1 MQNPFAPGALCRFPQ
16 KKFVPVPQLPPAS
29 QPPPQPRPLRPHA
42 AWARRSGRWL
52 GACLALVLLGACT
65 VLPKVDREAIASEA
79 IERSTKTTLGR
90 IATES
95 QPAPELSGFR
105 LMPLGLFSLD
115 TRVQLARRAE
125 VSLDVQYYH
134 FALDDSGRW
143 LLRALRDAAERGV
156 RVRLLLDD
164 FYTGGQDEQWLAFA
178 AHKNVQ
184 VRIYNPFCC
193 ARAGGTARRFLA
205 AGADQWKRLNH
216 RMHNKLFIADGA
228 MAVIGGRNVA
238 NEYYL
243 RSTAENFVDVDAFT
257 VGFIVPPLQ
266 YLFDRYWNSDPVYP
280 LETVAH
286 STLTREQLRTQFD
299 QLTGPEST
307 QPPQDLPSN
316 DILGYGPIADD
327 LDLGRL
333 GLIWG
338 EAYVFADHPDKPFDG
353 EAGGMLQDTSVTYNL
368 FEVIKNAHDEVV
380 GSSPY
385 FVPGPSSLALLEG
398 LRGRGVK
405 VTVLTNSL
413 ASTDE
418 PVVHAGYSRYREQLL
433 RMGVDLYELS
443 ASRIKNNKRMFLFG
457 ASLGRLHA
465 KLVVIDK
472 KRLFIGS
479 MNFDPR
485 SATIN
490 TELGAVIDSPAL
502 ARELL
507 RIIDIDRL
515 QSAYRVRLGEGG
527 KGLQWWSTDGER
539 EVILTSEPDATPWLR
554 LKTWLLRPFVPDEQL

>member
-1 MQNPFAPGALCRFPQ
+1 MAFG
-16 KKFVPVPQLPPAS
+16 
-29 QPPPQPRPLRPHA
+29 PRENSPLTDARWRRLAWIGLLLA
-42 AWARRSGRWL
+42 AVL
-52 GACLALVLLGACT
+52 GFSACT
-65 VLPKVDREAIASEA
+65 TLPVIDRAAIASEA
-79 IERSTKTTLGR
+79 LPLSTTTTLGR
-90 IATES
+90 IAQAS
-95 QPAPELSGFR
+95 LPAPELSGFR

-125 VSLDVQYYH
+125 ASLDLQYYH
-134 FALDDSGRW
+134 FENDETGRW

-164 FYTGGQDEQWLAFA
+164 LYTGGQDPLFLAFA

-184 VRIYNPFCC
+184 VRLFNPF
-193 ARAGGTARRFLA
+193 ARARDQGQGGRFLA
-205 AGADQWKRLNH
+205 SINEWSRVNH
-216 RMHNKLFIADGA
+216 RMHNKLLIADGA

-243 RSTAENFVDVDAFT
+243 RSMSENFIDVDAFT
-257 VGFIVPPLQ
+257 AGWIVPPLQ

-280 LETVAH
+280 LESVARTAL
-286 STLTREQLRTQFD
+286 SAAQLRAAFED
-299 QLTGPEST
+299 WTGPIKT
-307 QPPQDLPSN
+307 PPPKELPPN

-327 LDLGRL
+327 LDIGRL

-353 EAGGMLQDTSVTYNL
+353 EVGGELLETSVTYNV
-368 FEVIKNAHDEVV
+368 FEAIRGAKQEVV
-380 GSSPY
+380 ASSPY
-385 FVPGPSSLALLEG
+385 FVPGPLSMEM
-398 LRGRGVK
+398 LRELRSRDVK

-418 PVVHAGYSRYREQLL
+418 PIVHVGYSHYREELL

-443 ASRIKNNKRMFLFG
+443 SSRIKGNKRPFLFG

-479 MNFDPR
+479 MNLDPR

-490 TELGAVIDSPAL
+490 TELGAMIDSPPL

-507 RIIDIDRL
+507 RIIDIDRF
-515 QSAYRVRLGEGG
+515 QSAYRVRLRANGG
-527 KGLQWWSTDGER
+527 GLEWLSNDGDKEM
-539 EVILTSEPDATPWLR
+539 ILTEEPDSTPWLR
-554 LKTWLLRPFVPDEQL
+554 FKSWLLTPFVPIEQL